1 MGLIEEFGD
10 LKNIF
15 RGVVFKFRGYY
26 FYYKIVNVKKKKSKR
41 ESYINL

>member
-26 FYYKIVNVKKKKSKR
+26 FYYKIVNVKKKRVR
-41 ESYINL
+41 EKVI